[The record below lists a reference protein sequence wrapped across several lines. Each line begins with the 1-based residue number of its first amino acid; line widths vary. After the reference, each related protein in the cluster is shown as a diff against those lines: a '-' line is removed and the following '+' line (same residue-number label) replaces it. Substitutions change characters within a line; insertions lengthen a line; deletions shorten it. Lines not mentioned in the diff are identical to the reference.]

1 MPVTLKGQRVNR
13 LVVITKNLIDCKG
26 EAPHMYEIY
35 AMAMANTY
43 VGNALQYQV
52 AIVTEVYFASSHLGV
67 YNKHSAAQH
76 Y

>member
-1 MPVTLKGQRVNR
+1 
-13 LVVITKNLIDCKG
+13 
-26 EAPHMYEIY
+26 MYEIY

-43 VGNALQYQV
+43 VGNALKCLV
-52 AIVTEVYFASSHLGV
+52 AIVTEVYFAPSHLCV

>member
-1 MPVTLKGQRVNR
+1 MPITLRGQRVNR

-35 AMAMANTY
+35 AMAYTY

-67 YNKHSAAQH
+67 YNKHSAA
-76 Y
+76 